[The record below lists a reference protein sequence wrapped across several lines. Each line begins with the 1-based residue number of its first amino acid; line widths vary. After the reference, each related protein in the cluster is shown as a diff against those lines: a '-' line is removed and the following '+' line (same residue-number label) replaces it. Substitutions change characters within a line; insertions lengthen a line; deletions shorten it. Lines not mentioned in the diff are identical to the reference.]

1 MREVLFAVRAIGP
14 LCAAL
19 VLLVCAVLRMPLPV
33 SHFDVHPEAQEGR
46 GTDSQQQQQPAQLMH
61 VTSDLQ
67 VAAGSNTLPCA
78 ARNGAA
84 GELVI
89 REGSQTDAL
98 STIVPA
104 DMPSHPAG
112 SKPAATA
119 AAGKDAAAVACP
131 ATGLSPAP
139 ARDDTQPGSDAAAV
153 GSSPGSSRTQQRSSA
168 GGSCGGSTSRGRRC
182 CVWLREHAALLSGM
196 LVCQVGMI
204 LFNLG
209 LTYGFSALSDMT
221 GTWLPT
227 SFLALPY
234 APGSPYYSVA
244 GARTS
249 CTRLHSPRPVTSA
262 AGRAWD
268 SVMDPWG

>member
-1 MREVLFAVRAIGP
+1 MREVLFAVRAICP

-46 GTDSQQQQQPAQLMH
+46 GTDIQQQQQPALLMH
-61 VTSDLQ
+61 VTSDRA
-67 VAAGSNTLPCA
+67 AAGSNTVPCA
-78 ARNGAA
+78 ASNGAA

-89 REGSQTDAL
+89 REGSQTDVL
-98 STIVPA
+98 STIVLA
-104 DMPSHPAG
+104 DMPSHPAD

-119 AAGKDAAAVACP
+119 AAGKEAAAVACP
-131 ATGLSPAP
+131 ATGLSPAL
-139 ARDDTQPGSDAAAV
+139 AGDDAQPSSDAAAV
-153 GSSPGSSRTQQRSSA
+153 GSSPGSSRTQQCSPA
-168 GGSCGGSTSRGRRC
+168 GGSCGGSSRRGRRC

-196 LVCQVGMI
+196 LMCQVGMI

-249 CTRLHSPRPVTSA
+249 CTRLHSPRSVTLA
-262 AGRAWD
+262 VGRAWD